1 VTDLRI
7 SPDDGPASG
16 TGADSGLVSVLK
28 GSRCRK
34 WHTVGGEETKFP
46 NVVGLAE
53 KKGCTIP
60 CAEEVSG
67 PEARFLVGGWLLVP
81 IAVDPLLAPDAGRLF
96 PS

>member
-1 VTDLRI
+1 MRR

-16 TGADSGLVSVLK
+16 AGANSGLVSDLK

-34 WHTVGGEETKFP
+34 WQTVGGEETKFP

-53 KKGCTIP
+53 KKGCTTP
-60 CAEEVSG
+60 GAEEVSG

-81 IAVDPLLAPDAGRLF
+81 MTVDPLLAPDAGRLF